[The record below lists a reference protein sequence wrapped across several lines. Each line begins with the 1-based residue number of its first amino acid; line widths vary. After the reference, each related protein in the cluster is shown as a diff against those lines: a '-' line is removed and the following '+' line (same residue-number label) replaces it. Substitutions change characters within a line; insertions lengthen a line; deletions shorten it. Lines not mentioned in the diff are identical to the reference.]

1 MRRRLETLALVLVGL
16 AAAAVV
22 AADDLTGEQLLL
34 CTPVQVTVCTD
45 DGECVIDNPWN
56 LNIPQF
62 VEVNLKEKKLS
73 TTRASRENR
82 ATPIRTVLRENGH
95 IYLQGIEA
103 GRAFS
108 FVITEETGMVS
119 IAVARGDK
127 TVSIFGACTPM
138 PAAK

>member
-16 AAAAVV
+16 TASAVAAA
-22 AADDLTGEQLLL
+22 DNLTGEQLLL
-34 CTPVQVTVCTD
+34 CTPVQATMCTA
-45 DGECVIDNPWN
+45 DGECVIENPWN

-73 TTRASRENR
+73 TTKASGENR
-82 ATPIRTVLRENGH
+82 ATPIRVLVREGGM
-95 IYLQGIEA
+95 IYLQGIEG

-138 PAAK
+138 PVAK

>member
-22 AADDLTGEQLLL
+22 SADDLTGEQHLL
-34 CTPVQVTVCTD
+34 CTPVQVTACTD
-45 DGECVIDNPWN
+45 EGDCTVDNPWN

-82 ATPIRTVLRENGH
+82 STPIRTVLRENGH

-108 FVITEETGMVS
+108 FVISEETGMLSV
-119 IAVARGDK
+119 AVARADR

-138 PAAK
+138 TAAK

>member
-1 MRRRLETLALVLVGL
+1 MRRSLETLALVLVGL
-16 AAAAVV
+16 AAAAIV
-22 AADDLTGEQLLL
+22 AADDLTGQQLLL
-34 CTPVQVTVCTD
+34 CTPVQVTVCTE
-45 DGECVIDNPWN
+45 DGDCVVDNPWN

-73 TTRASRENR
+73 TTKASGENR
-82 ATPIRTVLRENGH
+82 STPIRTVLRENGS

-108 FVITEETGMVS
+108 FVISEETGMLSV
-119 IAVARGDK
+119 AVARDDK

-138 PAAK
+138 QAAK